1 MTNPIYLAL
10 DLPHLQ
16 DGLDLIRKVKG
27 HVGGVKLGLEFFCA
41 HGAHGVH
48 LVGQLDFRLG

>member
-16 DGLDLIRKVKG
+16 DGLDLIRQRPA
-27 HVGGVKLGLEFFCA
+27 VGVA
-41 HGAHGVH
+41 QHQA
-48 LVGQLDFRLG
+48 VGTRLGRSPQYP